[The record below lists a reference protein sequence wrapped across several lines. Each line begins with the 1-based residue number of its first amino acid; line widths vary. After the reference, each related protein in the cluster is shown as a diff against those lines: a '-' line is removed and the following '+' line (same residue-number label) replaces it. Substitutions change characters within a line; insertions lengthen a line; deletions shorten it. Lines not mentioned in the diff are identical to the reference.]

1 MINLKNKKVSALGAL
16 GLSVGTAIGWGS
28 FVVTGSSFLS
38 KAGPL
43 GSIIGIVVGML
54 IMLVLAYNYHYMM
67 NKYPNSNGGIYT
79 FAKNTLGGDHAFLVS
94 WFLIITYAA
103 ILWANVSSFSLFA
116 RYIFG
121 TTFQFGFHYSIGGY
135 DVWLGEILLSLFF
148 LLLFAGI
155 CLIKR
160 NITSTIQAGLTLL
173 FVALIIAGFIIAF
186 IMHKGGIET
195 YKPDFADDGS
205 SEISQIIGVIGM
217 MPWAFIGFESISHS
231 SKDFKFRHKNV
242 FKVLAIS
249 VAVTAIVYILICQLS
264 ISVFPDNYANWYEY
278 LTDLNGSNSLTGL
291 DAIPAFYVMHRYL
304 GIPGLAIFVVALLAI
319 LMTSLIGNI
328 VALSNLLQSMAEDG
342 IFPKLFSKVDKHGNP
357 KNTIIVIT
365 IITTIML
372 FFGRVLI
379 GWVVDVNTFCGV
391 IVYTYISVITI
402 KQARRD
408 AKKGREGLM
417 AGITGLIF
425 GAAFA
430 ISIIVQ
436 DFMKS
441 DYLAKESIVIFILW
455 AVLGFIYYAV
465 LLKKDKTRMFGH
477 SIAALFG
484 LFVLIIYSIGSWLI
498 KLIDTEGLDKNTI
511 IVGIVFGVVLLIAAQ
526 AVFFFVFWVIKKRE
540 VALQD
545 KLVLG
550 MATMVE
556 GRDNSTGG
564 HIKRTSD
571 VVRFLVEEMI
581 KDPSLDL
588 NATFYQSLI
597 KAAPMHDLGK
607 ITIDDVI
614 LRKPGKFT
622 PEEYQTMKTHSA
634 SGAVILTQILKDV
647 TDKNFE
653 MVAINVA
660 HYHHERWD
668 GKGYPQGLKGEEIP
682 LEARIMAIADVYDAL
697 VSKRVYKD
705 EFSFDEAY
713 RIIIENMGK
722 QFDPGLERYFD
733 RARKRIENYYLE
745 LKKEQREAEASSLDN
760 EQLV

>member
-1 MINLKNKKVSALGAL
+1 MDKLKSKKVSALGAL

-43 GSIIGIVVGML
+43 GSIIGIVIGML

-67 NKYPNSNGGIYT
+67 NKYPDSNGGIYT

-94 WFLIITYAA
+94 WFLVITYAA

-121 TTFQFGFHYSIGGY
+121 STFQFGFHYSIGGY
-135 DVWLGEILLSLFF
+135 DVWLGELLLSLFF
-148 LLLFAGI
+148 LLLFGGI

-160 NITSTIQAGLTLL
+160 NITSSIQGGLMLL
-173 FVALIIAGFIIAF
+173 FVALIIAGFIVAAV
-186 IMHKGGIET
+186 MHQGGIQA
-195 YKPDFADDGS
+195 YKPDFAPTG
-205 SEISQIIGVIGM
+205 ENEFTQVIGVVGM

-242 FKVLAIS
+242 FRILAIS
-249 VAVTAIVYILICQLS
+249 IVISTIVYILICQLS

-278 LTDLNGSNSLTGL
+278 LSSSNSLTGL
-291 DAIPAFYVMHRYL
+291 DAIPAFYVMNRYL
-304 GIPGLAIFVVALLAI
+304 GTPGVVMFVIALLAI
-319 LMTSLIGNI
+319 LMTSLIGNML
-328 VALSNLLQSMAEDG
+328 ALSNLLHSMSEDG
-342 IFPKLFSKVDKHGNP
+342 VFPKLFTKVDKYGNP
-357 KNTIIVIT
+357 RNVIIVIT
-365 IITTIML
+365 IFTAVML

-379 GWVVDVNTFCGV
+379 GWIVDINTFCGI
-391 IVYTYISVITI
+391 IVYTYVSAITI

-408 AKKGREGLM
+408 VNKGREGLIS
-417 AGITGLIF
+417 GITGLVLCI
-425 GAAFA
+425 GFA
-430 ISIIVQ
+430 ISVIVN
-436 DFMKS
+436 DFFNS
-441 DYLAKESIVIFILW
+441 DYLAKESILIFSSW
-455 AVLGFIYYAV
+455 AVIGFIYYAV
-465 LLKKDKTRMFGH
+465 MVKRDKIRLFGN
-477 SIAALFG
+477 SMAALFG
-484 LFVLIIYSIGSWLI
+484 LFVLIIYCISSWIL
-498 KLIDTEGLDKNTI
+498 KLINVENHNDNEIIAGL
-511 IVGIVFGVVLLIAAQ
+511 IVSMLLLIATQ
-526 AVFFFVFWVIKKRE
+526 IVFFFVFSVIKKRE

-581 KDPSLDL
+581 KDPSVDL
-588 NATFYQSLI
+588 NTTFYQSLI

-634 SGAVILTQILKDV
+634 AGAVILAQILKDV

-653 MVAINVA
+653 AVAINVA

-682 LEARIMAIADVYDAL
+682 LEARIMAVADVYDAL

-705 EFSFDEAY
+705 EFSFESAY
-713 RIIIENMGK
+713 RIIIENMGT
-722 QFDPGLERYFD
+722 QFDPGLEKYFD
-733 RARKRIENYYLE
+733 RARTKIENYYLE
-745 LKKEQREAEASSLDN
+745 FKNNNAE
-760 EQLV
+760 

>member
-1 MINLKNKKVSALGAL
+1 MDKLKSKKVSALGAL
-16 GLSVGTAIGWGS
+16 GLSIGTAIGWGS

-43 GSIIGIVVGML
+43 GSIIGIVIGML

-67 NKYPNSNGGIYT
+67 NKYPDSNGGIYT

-116 RYIFG
+116 SCIFG
-121 TTFQFGFHYSIGGY
+121 NTFKFGFHYSIGGY
-135 DVWLGEILLSLFF
+135 AIWLGELLLSLFF
-148 LLLFAGI
+148 LFLFTGV

-160 NITSTIQAGLTLL
+160 NVTTSIQGGLMLL
-173 FVALIIAGFIIAF
+173 FVALIIAGFIIAMV
-186 IMHKGGIET
+186 MHQGGLESF
-195 YKPDFADDGS
+195 KPTFAPTGD
-205 SEISQIIGVIGM
+205 SEFTQVIGVVGM

-242 FKVLAIS
+242 FKILVIS
-249 VAVTAIVYILICQLS
+249 IVVSALIYILICLIS
-264 ISVFPDNYANWYEY
+264 ISVFPGDDWRSVLPKTNNFEK
-278 LTDLNGSNSLTGL
+278 L
-291 DAIPAFYVMHRYL
+291 DDIPLFYVMDQFL
-304 GIPGLAIFVVALLAI
+304 GKPGLVMFGIALLAI
-319 LMTSLIGNI
+319 LITSLIGNML
-328 VALSNLLQSMAEDG
+328 ALSNLVHCMSEDG
-342 IFPKLFSKVDKHGNP
+342 VFPKLFTKVDKYGNP
-357 KNTIIVIT
+357 RNAIIAIA
-365 IITTIML
+365 ILATIML

-379 GWVVDVNTFCGV
+379 GWIVDVNTFCGI
-391 IVYTYISVITI
+391 IVYTYVSAITI

-408 AKKGREGLM
+408 VNKGREGLI
-417 AGITGLIF
+417 AGITGLVLCIGF
-425 GAAFA
+425 GV
-430 ISIIVQ
+430 SIIVN
-436 DFMKS
+436 DFLNS
-441 DYLAKESIVIFILW
+441 DYLAKESIAIFVVW
-455 AVLGFIYYAV
+455 AVVGFVYYAV
-465 LLKKDKTRMFGH
+465 LLKRDQNRTFGH
-477 SIAALFG
+477 SMAALFG
-484 LFVLIIYSIGSWLI
+484 LFVLIIYCISSWIL
-498 KLIDTEGLDKNTI
+498 KLINVENHNDNEIVAGL
-511 IVGIVFGVVLLIAAQ
+511 IVSMLLLIATQ
-526 AVFFFVFWVIKKRE
+526 VVFFFVFSVIKKRE

-571 VVRFLVEEMI
+571 VVRFLVEEMM
-581 KDPSLDL
+581 KDPSVDL
-588 NATFYQSLI
+588 NSTFYQSLI
-597 KAAPMHDLGK
+597 KSAPMHDLGK

-634 SGAVILTQILKDV
+634 AGAVILAQILKDV

-653 MVAINVA
+653 AVAINVA

-682 LEARIMAIADVYDAL
+682 LEARIMAVADVYDAL

-705 EFSFDEAY
+705 EFSFESAY
-713 RIIIENMGK
+713 RIIIENMGT
-722 QFDPGLERYFD
+722 QFDPGLEKYFD
-733 RARKRIENYYLE
+733 RAREKIENYYLE
-745 LKKEQREAEASSLDN
+745 FKNSNKQ
-760 EQLV
+760 

>member
-1 MINLKNKKVSALGAL
+1 MNKLKSKKISALGAL

-43 GSIIGIVVGML
+43 GSIIGIVIGML

-67 NKYPNSNGGIYT
+67 NKYPDSNGGIYT

-121 TTFQFGFHYSIGGY
+121 STFQFGFHYSIGGY
-135 DVWLGEILLSLFF
+135 DIWLGELLLSLFF
-148 LLLFAGI
+148 LLFFAGI

-160 NITSTIQAGLTLL
+160 NITSSIQGGLMLL
-173 FVALIIAGFIIAF
+173 FVALIIAGFIVAAV
-186 IMHKGGIET
+186 MHQGGIET
-195 YKPDFADDGS
+195 YKPDFAPDGS
-205 SEISQIIGVIGM
+205 SEFSQIIGVVGM

-231 SKDFKFRHKNV
+231 SKDFKFRHRNA
-242 FKVLAIS
+242 FKILAFSVVIS
-249 VAVTAIVYILICQLS
+249 TVIYVLICQLS
-264 ISVFPDNYANWYEY
+264 ISVFPDGYSNWYEY
-278 LTDLNGSNSLTGL
+278 LTSSNSLTGL

-304 GIPGLAIFVVALLAI
+304 GVPGLVMFVIALLAI
-319 LMTSLIGNI
+319 LMTSLIGNMI
-328 VALSNLLQSMAEDG
+328 ALSNLLHTMSEDG
-342 IFPKLFSKVDKHGNP
+342 IFPKFFNKVDKYGNP
-357 KNTIIVIT
+357 RNFIIAIT
-365 IITTIML
+365 IFTAIML

-379 GWVVDVNTFCGV
+379 GWIVDINTFCGI
-391 IVYTYISVITI
+391 IVYAYISFITI
-402 KQARRD
+402 KQARKD
-408 AKKGREGLM
+408 IYKGHSGLLS
-417 AGITGLIF
+417 GVVGLILCF
-425 GAAFA
+425 VFA
-430 ISIIVQ
+430 IFVIIN
-436 DFMKS
+436 DFTKS
-441 DYLAKESIVIFILW
+441 DYLAKESILIFISW
-455 AVLGFIYYAV
+455 AILGFIYYAL

-477 SIAALFG
+477 SMAALFG
-484 LFVLIIYSIGSWLI
+484 LFVLIVYCIGSWII
-498 KLIDTEGLDKNTI
+498 KLVGVDHGDEVEVY
-511 IVGIVFGVVLLIAAQ
+511 VGIILSMILLIATQ
-526 AVFFFVFWVIKKRE
+526 IVFFIVFSVIKRRE

-571 VVRFLVEEMI
+571 VVRFIVEEMV
-581 KDPSLDL
+581 KDPALDL
-588 NATFYQSLI
+588 NTSFYQSLI
-597 KAAPMHDLGK
+597 KSAPMHDLGK
-607 ITIDDVI
+607 ITINDVI

-622 PEEYQTMKTHSA
+622 PEEYQIMKTHSA
-634 SGAVILTQILKDV
+634 QGAVILAQILKDV

-653 MVAINVA
+653 AIAINVA

-682 LEARIMAIADVYDAL
+682 LEARIMSIADVYDAL

-705 EFSFDEAY
+705 EFSFDNAY
-713 RIIIENMGK
+713 HIIIENMGK
-722 QFDPGLERYFD
+722 QFDPGLEKYFA
-733 RARKRIENYYLE
+733 RAIEKIENYYLE
-745 LKKEQREAEASSLDN
+745 VKNSDN
-760 EQLV
+760 Q

>member
-1 MINLKNKKVSALGAL
+1 MNKLKSKKVSALGAL

-28 FVVTGSSFLS
+28 FVVTGSSFLN

-43 GSIIGIVVGML
+43 GSIIGIIIGML

-67 NKYPNSNGGIYT
+67 NKYPDSNGGIYT

-121 TTFQFGFHYSIGGY
+121 STFQFGFHYSIGGY
-135 DVWLGEILLSLFF
+135 DIWLGEILLSLFF

-160 NITSTIQAGLTLL
+160 NITSTIQAGLVLL
-173 FVALIIAGFIIAF
+173 FVALIIAGFIVAVV
-186 IMHKGGIET
+186 MHQGGVET
-195 YKPDFADDGS
+195 YKPDFAPDGNN
-205 SEISQIIGVIGM
+205 EFLQVLGVVGM

-231 SKDFKFRHKNV
+231 SKDFRFRHQNV
-242 FKVLAIS
+242 FRIFAIS
-249 VAVTAIVYILICQLS
+249 IVVTTVIYILICQLS
-264 ISVFPDNYANWYEY
+264 ISVFPDGYENWYEY
-278 LTDLNGSNSLTGL
+278 LTSSNSLTGL

-304 GIPGLAIFVVALLAI
+304 GVPGLVIFVVALLAI
-319 LMTSLIGNI
+319 LMTSLIGNMI
-328 VALSNLLQSMAEDG
+328 ALSNLLQSMSEDG
-342 IFPKLFSKVDKHGNP
+342 VFPKIFTKVDKYGNP
-357 KNTIIVIT
+357 RNIIIAIT
-365 IITTIML
+365 AFTAAML

-379 GWVVDVNTFCGV
+379 GWIVDINTFCGI

-408 AKKGREGLM
+408 IHRGRESLIMGIVGLLLCI
-417 AGITGLIF
+417 G
-425 GAAFA
+425 FA
-430 ISIIVQ
+430 ISIVAN
-436 DFMKS
+436 DFIRS
-441 DYLAKESIVIFILW
+441 NYLAKESIIIFIVW
-455 AVLGFIYYAV
+455 AVLGFVYYAV
-465 LLKKDKTRMFGH
+465 LLKRDKTRMFGH
-477 SIAALFG
+477 SMAALFG
-484 LFVLIIYSIGSWLI
+484 LFVLIIYCVGSWI
-498 KLIDTEGLDKNTI
+498 MKIVMVGSDDKANVITH
-511 IVGIVFGVVLLIAAQ
+511 IVSSMVLLITTQ
-526 AVFFFVFWVIKKRE
+526 IVFFYAFYIIKKRE

-571 VVRFLVEEMI
+571 IVRLLVEEMI
-581 KDPSLDL
+581 KDPSIDL
-588 NATFYQSLI
+588 NTTFYQSLI
-597 KAAPMHDLGK
+597 KSAPMHDLGK

-622 PEEYQTMKTHSA
+622 PEEYQIMKTHS
-634 SGAVILTQILKDV
+634 SEGAKILAQILKDV

-653 MVAINVA
+653 AVAINVA

-682 LEARIMAIADVYDAL
+682 LEARIMAVADVYDAL

-705 EFSFDEAY
+705 EFSFDDAY
-713 RIIIENMGK
+713 HIIIDNMGK
-722 QFDPGLERYFD
+722 QFDPGLEKYFA
-733 RARKRIENYYLE
+733 RAREKIEKYYSDS
-745 LKKEQREAEASSLDN
+745 KK
-760 EQLV
+760 

>member
-1 MINLKNKKVSALGAL
+1 MNKLKSKKVSALGAL

-28 FVVTGSSFLS
+28 FVVTGSSFLN

-43 GSIIGIVVGML
+43 GSIIGIIIGML

-67 NKYPNSNGGIYT
+67 NKYPDSNGGIYT

-121 TTFQFGFHYSIGGY
+121 STFQFGFHYSIGGY
-135 DVWLGEILLSLFF
+135 DIWLGEILLSLFF

-160 NITSTIQAGLTLL
+160 NITSTIQAGLVLL
-173 FVALIIAGFIIAF
+173 FVTLIIAGFIVAAV
-186 IMHKGGIET
+186 MHQGGVET
-195 YKPDFADDGS
+195 YKPDFAPDGNN
-205 SEISQIIGVIGM
+205 EFLQVLGVVGM

-231 SKDFKFRHKNV
+231 SKDFRFRHQNV
-242 FKVLAIS
+242 FRIFAIS
-249 VAVTAIVYILICQLS
+249 IVVTTVIYILICQLS
-264 ISVFPDNYANWYEY
+264 ISVFPDGYENWYEY
-278 LTDLNGSNSLTGL
+278 LTSSNSLTGL

-304 GIPGLAIFVVALLAI
+304 GVPGLVIFVVALLAI
-319 LMTSLIGNI
+319 LMTSLIGNMI
-328 VALSNLLQSMAEDG
+328 ALSNLLQSMSEDG
-342 IFPKLFSKVDKHGNP
+342 VFPKIFTKVDKYGNP
-357 KNTIIVIT
+357 RNIIIAIT
-365 IITTIML
+365 AFTAAML

-379 GWVVDVNTFCGV
+379 GWIVDINTFCGI

-408 AKKGREGLM
+408 IHRGRESLIMGIVGLLLCI
-417 AGITGLIF
+417 G
-425 GAAFA
+425 FA
-430 ISIIVQ
+430 ISIVAN
-436 DFMKS
+436 DFIRS
-441 DYLAKESIVIFILW
+441 NYLAKESIIIFIVW
-455 AVLGFIYYAV
+455 AVLGFVYYAV
-465 LLKKDKTRMFGH
+465 LLKRDKTRMFGH
-477 SIAALFG
+477 SMAALFG
-484 LFVLIIYSIGSWLI
+484 LFVLIIYCVGSWI
-498 KLIDTEGLDKNTI
+498 MKIVMVGSDDKANVITH
-511 IVGIVFGVVLLIAAQ
+511 IVSSMVLLITTQ
-526 AVFFFVFWVIKKRE
+526 IVFFYAFYIIKKRE

-571 VVRFLVEEMI
+571 IVRLLVEEMI
-581 KDPSLDL
+581 KDPSIDL
-588 NATFYQSLI
+588 NTTFYQSLI
-597 KAAPMHDLGK
+597 KSAPMHDLGK

-622 PEEYQTMKTHSA
+622 PEEYQIMKTHS
-634 SGAVILTQILKDV
+634 SEGAKILAQILKDV

-653 MVAINVA
+653 AVAINVA

-682 LEARIMAIADVYDAL
+682 LEARIMAVADVYDAL

-705 EFSFDEAY
+705 EFSFDDAY
-713 RIIIENMGK
+713 HIIIDNMGK
-722 QFDPGLERYFD
+722 QFDPGLEKYFA
-733 RARKRIENYYLE
+733 RAREKIEKYYSDS
-745 LKKEQREAEASSLDN
+745 KK
-760 EQLV
+760 